1 MQKDVLFWLWLADLL
16 GAANRDVSTLI
27 ELYENPYEIFHADES
42 EIERIPGISPST
54 RERLL
59 HKDLQNASRLLERCE
74 SLGIGIL
81 TYGDTAYPY
90 TLREIKDPPV
100 VLYYSGTLPD
110 FQKRLFIGMVGT
122 RRMSAYGMQSAYKIS
137 YELAIAGAV
146 VVSGMASGIDGVCAA
161 AALAANQ
168 CTVAVLGC
176 GLDVVYPKH
185 HGKLMEAI
193 RQKGVLLTEYPPSTP
208 PNHYHFPV
216 RNRLIS
222 GLTQGTMVVEAG
234 LKSGSL
240 ITARNA
246 VTQGKP
252 VFTIP
257 ANVGSRGA
265 EGTNLLLRDGAR
277 LVLSVTDL
285 LEPYKYTH
293 AASLDMERLATVHE
307 KSRVDLSYLDQM
319 GVIEMVRRKDADRQT
334 SVLRAAPEEEKKP
347 AERKR
352 SSRSAASAKEAKA
365 PVKKDLAPE
374 KSASAPLAATSSPKP
389 TPSDVLASLTPI
401 QLAVF
406 QVIPDDQAV
415 TVDALGGLD
424 ISYSDMISALTMLEI
439 MGLIQKLPGALYMK
453 V

>member
-16 GAANRDVSTLI
+16 GAANRDFSKLI
-27 ELYENPYEIFHADES
+27 ELYENPYELFHAEES

-54 RERLL
+54 RERLA
-59 HKDLQNASRLLERCE
+59 HKDLQKASRLLERCE

-81 TYGDTAYPY
+81 TYGDDTYPY

-122 RRMSAYGMQSAYKIS
+122 RRMSAYGMQSAYRIS
-137 YELAIAGAV
+137 YELATAGAV

-168 CTVAVLGC
+168 CTVAILGC

-193 RQKGVLLTEYPPSTP
+193 RQNGVLLSEYPPSTP

-257 ANVGSRGA
+257 ANVGSQGA

-277 LVLSVTDL
+277 LVLSVADL

-293 AASLDMERLATVHE
+293 AASLYTEKLEAVKE

-319 GVIEMVRRKDADRQT
+319 GVIEMVRRREAGEQT
-334 SVLRAAPEEEKKP
+334 SVLRAAPKEEKKP
-347 AERKR
+347 AGRKC
-352 SSRSAASAKEAKA
+352 SARSATSAKGAEAPLKEALATEKPATAPATASA
-365 PVKKDLAPE
+365 
-374 KSASAPLAATSSPKP
+374 PKP
-389 TPSDVLASLTPI
+389 TPSEVLSSLTPT

-406 QVIPDDQAV
+406 QAIPDDQAV

-424 ISYSDMISALTMLEI
+424 ISYGEMISALTMLEI